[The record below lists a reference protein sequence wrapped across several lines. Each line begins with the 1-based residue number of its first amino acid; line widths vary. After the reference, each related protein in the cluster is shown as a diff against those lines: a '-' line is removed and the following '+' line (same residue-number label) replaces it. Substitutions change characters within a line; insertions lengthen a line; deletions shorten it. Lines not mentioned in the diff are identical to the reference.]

1 MENTEEKKQD
11 LFSFIDYVLNRM
23 PISDK
28 SYKEQV
34 ATELIFAYMSETKI
48 LEIFMADIATE
59 KTKWF
64 DCFGEFIDFLLDEN
78 IKTANGARQAYEKYV
93 KFYLNRTDKGCGYDD
108 VIDQVMDERYGSDF
122 D

>member
-48 LEIFMADIATE
+48 LEIFMNDIATE
-59 KTKWF
+59 KNKWF
-64 DCFGEFIDFLLDEN
+64 DCFGEFIDFLLDAN

-93 KFYLNRTDKGCGYDD
+93 KFYLNRMDKGCGYDD